1 MLRWSKVKVSNF
13 RTSSIVD
20 KHVCR
25 GCVTVAADGINSD
38 VLAQIIKG
46 PATGIRRHVK
56 ILNSQSQQL
65 LHRLLAKNLQ
75 RRRRS
80 VPKIDRMLRKAFSK
94 PA

>member
-1 MLRWSKVKVSNF
+1 VSNF

-25 GCVTVAADGINSD
+25 GCVTVAADGISSD
-38 VLAQIIKG
+38 VLAQVIKG

-65 LHRLLAKNLQ
+65 LHRLLANKNLQ

-80 VPKIDRMLRKAFSK
+80 VPKVDRMLRKAFSK